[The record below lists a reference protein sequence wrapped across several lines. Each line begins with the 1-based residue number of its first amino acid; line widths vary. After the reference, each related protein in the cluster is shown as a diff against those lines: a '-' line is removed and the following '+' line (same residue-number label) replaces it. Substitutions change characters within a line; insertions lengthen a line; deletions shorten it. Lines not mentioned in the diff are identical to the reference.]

1 MTILSK
7 IKTYLGGAQ
16 KEKGAAE
23 AYDLWAL
30 SYDDQPGNLTLA
42 LEGQI
47 FEELFNQINVKDKV
61 VADIGCGTGRHWPA
75 IMDHQPARLVGYD
88 VSAGMLQALQE
99 KFPHAETYQPNGF
112 LLPQLAGH
120 SVDILLTTLAIAHM
134 PGFAEILVEWDRV
147 LKPGAVI
154 LITDYHPASL
164 QKGGARTF
172 TYQNK
177 LIAIK
182 NYVYS
187 LEEIRKWISGLHWKE
202 EYFTERI
209 IDESVKH
216 YYEEKAALHVYERF
230 KNTALVYGMLLKKPD
245 ATR

>member
-7 IKTYLGGAQ
+7 IKTYLGGSP

-42 LEGQI
+42 LEGEV
-47 FEELFNQINVKDKV
+47 FGELFNQINVKDKV
-61 VADIGCGTGRHWPA
+61 VADIGCGTGRHWPT
-75 IMDHQPARLVGYD
+75 IMNNQPARLVGYD

-99 KFPHAETYQPNGF
+99 KFPCAETYQPNGF
-112 LLPQLAGH
+112 LLPQLQDH
-120 SVDILLTTLAIAHM
+120 SVDVLLTTLAIAHM
-134 PGFAEILVEWDRV
+134 PNFAEILPEWDRI
-147 LKPGAVI
+147 LKPNAVV

-182 NYVYS
+182 NYVYA
-187 LEEIRKWISGLHWKE
+187 LVEIRSWTYALHWKE
-202 EYFTERI
+202 EYFTERL

-216 YYEEKAALHVYERF
+216 YYEEKAALHVFERF
-230 KNTALVYGMLLKKPD
+230 KNTALVYGMILKKSD
-245 ATR
+245 VTG